1 MQCDYN
7 SDLDNLVEAEMVC
20 EVNHPD
26 INEGAALNEVRS
38 LSVERLAFDNVG
50 PIISVPRIVT
60 RRIAVRVD

>member
-7 SDLDNLVEAEMVC
+7 SDLDSLVEAEMGC

-26 INEGAALNEVRS
+26 INGGDALYEVRS
-38 LSVERLAFDNVG
+38 LSVERLAFDWVG
-50 PIISVPRIVT
+50 PIISVPGIVT